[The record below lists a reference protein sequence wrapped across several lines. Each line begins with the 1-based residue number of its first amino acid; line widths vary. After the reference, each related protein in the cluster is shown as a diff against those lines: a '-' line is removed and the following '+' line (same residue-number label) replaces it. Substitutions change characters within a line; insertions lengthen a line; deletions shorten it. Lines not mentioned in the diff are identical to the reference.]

1 VLVGSCW
8 DSNPLLHAEFLR
20 SSNCGRENI
29 RSITPANRR
38 AVPRARGRSKHCRSK
53 KISGMA
59 GDKFIL
65 RSSSAAALLATLPG
79 PFLPALSRLLATALS
94 GLLVLLARLMLS
106 STALLSTTGLTA
118 TLVLLAGPFIWLV
131 DVRSSLLP
139 PCADNSRV

>member
-1 VLVGSCW
+1 
-8 DSNPLLHAEFLR
+8 
-20 SSNCGRENI
+20 
-29 RSITPANRR
+29 
-38 AVPRARGRSKHCRSK
+38 
-53 KISGMA
+53 MA